1 MKTSDVNEAMP
12 PSCEGK
18 SMPVLNDAVADPS
31 ADNGKDVLE
40 CENETTDVTGRFFDR
55 IGDFFQKMTL
65 GIVRFAFVE
74 LPVRLFRML
83 FNWKRWLDILR
94 FLKRFGR
101 AVFWVVTWLFLI
113 QAYFII
119 RDVAKFLNFWRDVWN
134 YVVTCFLH
142 GIVKVLWDFLVANA
156 GVIWTVIALLGSIY
170 GILYVTLKK
179 RAKKRGVEFRGVFR
193 HKVKRRS
200 EVTETAEEST
210 KEV

>member
-1 MKTSDVNEAMP
+1 M
-12 PSCEGK
+12 
-18 SMPVLNDAVADPS
+18 
-31 ADNGKDVLE
+31 
-40 CENETTDVTGRFFDR
+40 
-55 IGDFFQKMTL
+55 
-65 GIVRFAFVE
+65 
-74 LPVRLFRML
+74 
-83 FNWKRWLDILR
+83 
-94 FLKRFGR
+94 
-101 AVFWVVTWLFLI
+101 
-113 QAYFII
+113 
-119 RDVAKFLNFWRDVWN
+119 
-134 YVVTCFLH
+134 VTCFLH